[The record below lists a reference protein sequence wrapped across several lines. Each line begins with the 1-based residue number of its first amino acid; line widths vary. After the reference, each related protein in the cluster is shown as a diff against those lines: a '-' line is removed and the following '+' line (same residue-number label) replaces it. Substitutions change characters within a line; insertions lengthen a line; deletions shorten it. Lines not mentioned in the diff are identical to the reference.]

1 MNVYIGNLSYSV
13 RENDLQEVMEEYG
26 AVTSVRVIK
35 DRNTGRSKGFGFCE
49 MENDDDAKR
58 AIEKLNGTEF
68 SGRPL
73 VLKEALPRD

>member
-73 VLKEALPRD
+73 VLKEALARD